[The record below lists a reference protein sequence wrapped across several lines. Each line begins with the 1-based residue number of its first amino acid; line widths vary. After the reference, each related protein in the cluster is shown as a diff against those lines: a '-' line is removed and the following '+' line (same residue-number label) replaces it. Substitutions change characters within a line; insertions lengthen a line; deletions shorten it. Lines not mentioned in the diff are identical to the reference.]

1 MNKICIFSHFL
12 SRFSRTLSLS
22 RTTSSLIQFP
32 RLFKGFSSIFH
43 FPPLNKPKMQSPRAS
58 ASPEPR
64 RNETDDQREFKAIS
78 TNTESISIFRLQFI
92 LYNFQKFKKKV
103 RKKVRGGLAIGSA
116 PFLTENEMHEY
127 RMSKL
132 RESLKDA
139 RKTNWI
145 HVGNAF
151 RDPLPPH
158 SSKP

>member
-1 MNKICIFSHFL
+1 
-12 SRFSRTLSLS
+12 
-22 RTTSSLIQFP
+22 
-32 RLFKGFSSIFH
+32 
-43 FPPLNKPKMQSPRAS
+43 MQSPRAS

-78 TNTESISIFRLQFI
+78 TNTE
-92 LYNFQKFKKKV
+92 K
-103 RKKVRGGLAIGSA
+103 
-116 PFLTENEMHEY
+116 MHEY